1 MDYSNLDNLNI
12 EWDGD
17 KVHIGPKEATIRDF
31 ITEYLKPNLNAE
43 LKKYLDVRPEEEQ
56 RKDLIKALEGVF
68 ERYKEKPQK
77 HIKIDVT
84 ATQEEINEHKMTVT
98 FTALDD
104 IGVEWVREME
114 ECQQN

>member
-17 KVHIGPKEATIRDF
+17 KVHIGPREAEVRDF
-31 ITEYLKPNLNAE
+31 LEYLKPKLGTE
-43 LKKYLDVRPEEEQ
+43 LTKYLDVKPEEEQ
-56 RKDLIKALEGVF
+56 RKDFIKALEGVF
-68 ERYKEKPQK
+68 ERYKEEPQK

-84 ATQEEINEHKMTVT
+84 ATQEEINEHKMTVI

-104 IGVEWVREME
+104 IGAEWVREME
-114 ECQQN
+114 KCQQN

>member
-1 MDYSNLDNLNI
+1 MNYSNFDNLNI

-17 KVHIGPKEATIRDF
+17 KVHIGPREAEVIDF
-31 ITEYLKPNLNAE
+31 LEFLKPKLGIE
-43 LKKYLDVRPEEEQ
+43 LTKYLDIKPNDEQ

-68 ERYKEKPQK
+68 ERYKEEPQK

-84 ATQEEINEHKMTVT
+84 ATQKEINEHKMTVT

-104 IGVEWVREME
+104 IGAEWVREMNQ
-114 ECQQN
+114 CQQG